1 MLEHPRGAWYEAS
14 AAREVMGRIRTVG
27 LVVKRD
33 RARAVRLAQRI
44 VRVLRRGRITVLAD
58 ADAPLPGVPSRSKA
72 ALVREAELL
81 VVLGGDGT
89 LLSVA
94 RRTGAGVPIL
104 GVNMGEL
111 GFLTEVAEAEALHML
126 RRVLAGDFEIDRR
139 MTLAATLERG
149 GRARQRF
156 RALNDVVVSNG
167 ALARIVRC
175 AVSVDGLPFTSYR
188 ADGLIVATPTGSTAY
203 SLSVG
208 GPIVEPTVEVLLVSP
223 ISPHTLSN
231 RPVVLR
237 PQAVVRIEIEAGQ
250 QDAILT
256 VDGQEGTPLA
266 GGDVVVVRRGR
277 EPVSLVRSPDR
288 THYDVL
294 RSKLGWGTH
303 QGGRHAAR
311 AARL

>member
-1 MLEHPRGAWYEAS
+1 
-14 AAREVMGRIRTVG
+14 VVKGRIRTVG
-27 LVVKRD
+27 LVVKRGRS
-33 RARAVRLAQRI
+33 RATRLAQRI
-44 VRVLRRGRITVLAD
+44 VRSLRRRGVAVLVD
-58 ADAPLPGVPSRSKA
+58 DDAPLPGLPVRPKA
-72 ALVREAELL
+72 ALVREADLI

-94 RRTGAGVPIL
+94 RRADARVPIL

-111 GFLTEVAEAEALHML
+111 GFLTEVAEPEAMQML
-126 RRVLAGDFEIDRR
+126 RRVLDGRYETDRR
-139 MTLAATLERG
+139 MTLGAALERG
-149 GRARQRF
+149 GRTRQRF

-175 AVSVDGLPFTSYR
+175 SVSVDGLPFTTYR

-208 GPIVEPTVEVLLVSP
+208 GPIVEPTIEVLVVSP

-231 RPVVLR
+231 RPVILR
-237 PQAVVRIEIEAGQ
+237 PQAVVRIQIEAGQ
-250 QDAILT
+250 QDVILT

-294 RSKLGWGTH
+294 RSKLGWGTQ

>member
-1 MLEHPRGAWYEAS
+1 ML
-14 AAREVMGRIRTVG
+14 ARE
-27 LVVKRD
+27 
-33 RARAVRLAQRI
+33 
-44 VRVLRRGRITVLAD
+44 AD
-58 ADAPLPGVPSRSKA
+58 LI
-72 ALVREAELL
+72 

-94 RRTGAGVPIL
+94 RRAHPRVPIL
-104 GVNMGEL
+104 GINMGEL
-111 GFLTEVAEAEALHML
+111 GFLTEVAEAEAMHML
-126 RRVLAGDFEIDRR
+126 RRVLSGAYDVDRR

-149 GRARQRF
+149 RRARQRF

-175 AVSVDGLPFTSYR
+175 SVSVDGLPFTAYR

-208 GPIVEPTVEVLLVSP
+208 GPIIEPTIEALLVSP

-237 PQAVVRIEIEAGQ
+237 PQAVVRIEIGAGQ
-250 QDAILT
+250 QDVILT
-256 VDGQEGTPLA
+256 VDGQESTPLA

-294 RSKLGWGTH
+294 RSKLGWGAH
-303 QGGRHAAR
+303 QGGRYAAG

>member
-1 MLEHPRGAWYEAS
+1 
-14 AAREVMGRIRTVG
+14 MGRIRTVG
-27 LVVKRD
+27 LVVKRNQP
-33 RARAVRLAQRI
+33 RAMRLAKRI
-44 VRVLRRGRITVLAD
+44 VAALRRRGIRVLAD
-58 ADAPLPGVPSRSKA
+58 AAAPIAGLPARPKS
-72 ALVREAELL
+72 ALAREAELI

-94 RRTGAGVPIL
+94 RHAQARVPIL

-111 GFLTEVAEAEALHML
+111 GFLTEVAEPEAMEML
-126 RRVLAGDFEIDRR
+126 RRVLAGRYEIDRR
-139 MTLAATLERG
+139 MALTAALERA
-149 GRARQRF
+149 GRVVHRF

-167 ALARIVRC
+167 ALARIVRFT
-175 AVSVDGLPFTSYR
+175 VWVDGLPFTSYR

-208 GPIVEPTVEVLLVSP
+208 GPIIEPTVEVLVVSP

-237 PQAVVRIEIEAGQ
+237 PQAVVRIAIAPEQ
-250 QDAILT
+250 QDVILT
-256 VDGQEGTPLA
+256 VDGQEGTPLH
-266 GGDVVVVRRGR
+266 GGDVLVVRRASA
-277 EPVSLVRSPDR
+277 PVSLVRSPDR

-294 RSKLGWGTH
+294 RSKLGWGARE
-303 QGGRHAAR
+303 GGRDAPR

>member
-1 MLEHPRGAWYEAS
+1 
-14 AAREVMGRIRTVG
+14 MGRIRTVG

-44 VRVLRRGRITVLAD
+44 VRDLRRRRITVLAD
-58 ADAPLPGVPSRSKA
+58 ADAPLPNVPSRSKA
-72 ALVREAELL
+72 ALVREAELI

-94 RRTGAGVPIL
+94 RRTGPAVPIL

-111 GFLTEVAEAEALHML
+111 GFLTEVAESEALSML
-126 RRVLAGDFEIDRR
+126 RRVLGGDFTIDRR

-237 PQAVVRIEIEAGQ
+237 PQAVVRIEIEARQ

-277 EPVSLVRSPDR
+277 HPVSLVGSPDR

-294 RSKLGWGTH
+294 RSKLGWGS
-303 QGGRHAAR
+303 QGGRHATR
-311 AARL
+311 TARL

>member
-1 MLEHPRGAWYEAS
+1 
-14 AAREVMGRIRTVG
+14 VVKGRIRTVG

-33 RARAVRLAQRI
+33 RPRAVRLAQRI
-44 VRVLRRGRITVLAD
+44 VKALRRRGIAVLAD
-58 ADAPLPGVPSRSKA
+58 AGAPLAALPTRPRA
-72 ALVREAELL
+72 ALVREADLI

-94 RRTGAGVPIL
+94 RRADARVPIL

-111 GFLTEVAEAEALHML
+111 GFLTEVAEAEAMDML
-126 RRVLAGDFEIDRR
+126 RRVLAGRFEVDRR
-139 MTLAATLERG
+139 MTLTATLERG
-149 GRARQRF
+149 GSVRQRF

-175 AVSVDGLPFTSYR
+175 TVSVDGLPFTTYR

-223 ISPHTLSN
+223 ISPHTLSH

-237 PQAVVRIEIEAGQ
+237 PEAVVRIAIEPGQ
-250 QDAILT
+250 RDVILT
-256 VDGQEGTPLA
+256 VDGQEGTPLL
-266 GGDVVVVRRGR
+266 GGDVVVVRRAR
-277 EPVSLVRSPDR
+277 AAVSLVRSPDR

-294 RSKLGWGTH
+294 RSKLGWGAQ
-303 QGGRHAAR
+303 QGGRHAPR

>member
-1 MLEHPRGAWYEAS
+1 
-14 AAREVMGRIRTVG
+14 MGRIRTVG
-27 LVVKRD
+27 LVVKRNRP
-33 RARAVRLAQRI
+33 RATRLARRM
-44 VRVLRRGRITVLAD
+44 VAALRRRRVTVLAD
-58 ADAPLPGVPSRSKA
+58 AASPLAGVPSRPTGSLA
-72 ALVREAELL
+72 REVDLL

-94 RRTGAGVPIL
+94 RRAGPRVPIL

-111 GFLTEVAEAEALHML
+111 GFITEVAEGEALVML
-126 RRVLAGDFEIDRR
+126 RRVLDGRYEVDRR
-139 MTLAATLERG
+139 MTLTAVLERS
-149 GRARQRF
+149 GRVQHRF

-175 AVSVDGLPFTSYR
+175 AVTVDDHPFTTYR

-208 GPIVEPTVEVLLVSP
+208 GPIVEPTLEMLLVSP

-237 PQAVVRIEIEAGQ
+237 PESVVRITIEPGQ

-277 EPVSLVRSPDR
+277 EPVLLVHSPDR

-294 RSKLGWGTH
+294 RSKLGWGSL
-303 QGGRHAAR
+303 QGGGYAPR